1 VTARK
6 ISPAS
11 GLRRFHVALLCF
23 AAYGVLVSADVASA
37 APVIP
42 GAAQPGRDRPLPEP
56 PKAPEDYNFS
66 IEAPHRSS
74 VPRAVDEIHFEL
86 KDVKIVGSVTIP
98 ADRFRPLYADLIGKD
113 VTLTNIYDVA
123 DGIERIYREAGYPL
137 VRAYVPPQRVK
148 DGIFTIKVVE
158 GFVST
163 VSVEGVDGKTQDRI
177 RSYLGDVSLERP
189 LRLSSIERGLLLSN
203 DLPGVSATGI
213 LRPAPD
219 TPGASDLVISAA
231 QPKFTGG
238 LAADNRGS
246 RFSGIWTIT
255 GDAEINSVFFG
266 GDQIMGDV
274 TLSPNSLEQIGGDL
288 RYRTPIGSDGMM
300 GSLIGRYTHGEP
312 GSLLTAF
319 NVHTDSFAFG
329 PRLSYPVIRTRAE
342 TLSVDGGF
350 TLQDAKVRF
359 GLTPPLGPLSHDK
372 WRVLDVDVNYLKNDL
387 GGGTFGATL
396 DLAQGLDIF
405 GATPDT
411 YKYISRVNA
420 TTSFTKL
427 AGAAR
432 YTRPIVGDFSFALS
446 MQGQFAFNRMITGE
460 QVSFGGTQIGRGYDP
475 GAITGDHGIGG
486 SAELR
491 YTTRISDSFVQTIQP
506 FVFFDAAKTWYLDTV
521 HSGLP
526 DQDIESTGVGIRG
539 WFTENITV
547 GVEVDRT
554 LRAVPGSDA
563 GRKATKVLV
572 DLAIRF

>member
-1 VTARK
+1 MTARK

-312 GSLLTAF
+312 GSTLSAANVLTNSYAI
-319 NVHTDSFAFG
+319 G
-329 PRLSYPVIRTRAE
+329 PRLSYPFIRSRAE
-342 TLSVDGGF
+342 TLTLDGGF
-350 TLQDAKVRF
+350 TVQDARVNVLGF
-359 GLTPPLGPLSHDK
+359 GISHDK
-372 WRVLDVDVNYLKNDL
+372 WRVFDADINYLKNDL

-405 GATPDT
+405 GATPDGSLDL
-411 YKYISRVNA
+411 SRKGA

-432 YTRPIVGDFSFALS
+432 YTRPIVDNFSFALAV
-446 MQGQFAFNRMITGE
+446 QGQFAFDRMITGE
-460 QVSFGGTQIGRGYDP
+460 QIAFGGAQIGRGYDP
-475 GAITGDHGIGG
+475 GAITGDHGLGG

-506 FVFFDAAKTWYLDTV
+506 FVFFDAAGTWYLDKTV
-521 HSGLP
+521 GGLP
-526 DQDIESTGVGIRG
+526 DQVIESTGVGIRG
-539 WFTENITV
+539 WFSENITV